1 MAKKVG
7 VSEATVSRVLNG
19 KPGVSAAT
27 RQSVLSALDVLG
39 YERPTQL
46 RGERARLV
54 GLVLP
59 ELQNPIFPAFA
70 EVIGGALAQQG
81 LTPVLCTQTKGGVSE
96 ADYVELLLQQQVSGV
111 VFAGGGLF
119 AQADA
124 PHDHYRLLA
133 ERNIPVVL
141 VNASIADLGFP
152 CIACD
157 DAVAVGQSWRHLASL
172 GHERI
177 GLVLGPSDHIPSR
190 RKLAAAQEAAAAA
203 GGTLPDVYVG
213 GPCSPGRRRPDR
225 RRYPGPRRHRHHL
238 RQRPLAL
245 PAPSAERAMFSLE
258 GGQAAATRL
267 LDRGVTGIIC
277 ASDPLALG
285 AVRAARRR
293 GHHVPHDVSVVGYD
307 DSAFMTCTEPPLT
320 TVRQPI
326 EAMGRAAVD
335 LLCAQIQGTEVPHS
349 ELLFE
354 PELVVR
360 GSTAQVSTR

>member
-1 MAKKVG
+1 MTRRLAQVAKKVG

-19 KPGVSAAT
+19 KPGVSDAT
-27 RQSVLSALDVLG
+27 RQSVLTALDVLG

-59 ELQNPIFPAFA
+59 ELQNPIFPLFA

-96 ADYVELLLQQQVSGV
+96 ADYVELLLQQHVSGV

-124 PHDHYRLLA
+124 PHDHYRQLA
-133 ERNIPVVL
+133 ERRIPVVL
-141 VNASIADLGFP
+141 VNAPIEGLDFP
-152 CIACD
+152 CVSCD
-157 DAVAVGQSWRHLASL
+157 DAVAVEQAWRHLTLL

-177 GLVLGPSDHIPSR
+177 GVVLGPSDHIPSR
-190 RKLAAAQEAAAAA
+190 RKLAAARAAAEAA
-203 GGTLPDVYVG
+203 GGSLPDAYV
-213 GPCSPGRRRPDR
+213 
-225 RRYPGPRRHRHHL
+225 
-238 RQRPLAL
+238 
-245 PAPSAERAMFSLE
+245 ERSMFSLE
-258 GGQAAATRL
+258 GGQAATNRL
-267 LDRGVTGIIC
+267 LERGVTGVVC

-285 AVRAARRR
+285 AIRAARRR
-293 GHHVPHDVSVVGYD
+293 GLAVPEQVSVVGFD
-307 DSAFMTCTEPPLT
+307 DSAFMNCTEPPLT
-320 TVRQPI
+320 TVRQPV

-335 LLCAQIQGTEVPHS
+335 LLCAQIQGAEVQPG

-360 GSTAQVSTR
+360 GSTTQAPRE

>member
-1 MAKKVG
+1 MTRRLAQVAKKVG
-7 VSEATVSRVLNG
+7 VSEATVSRVLNN
-19 KPGVSAAT
+19 KPGVSEAT
-27 RQSVLSALDVLG
+27 RRSVLTALDVLG

-111 VFAGGGLF
+111 VFAGGLF
-119 AQADA
+119 AQGDA
-124 PHDHYRLLA
+124 EHGHYQRLA
-133 ERNIPVVL
+133 ERQVPVVL
-141 VNASIADLGFP
+141 VNAAIERLGFP
-152 CIACD
+152 CVACD
-157 DAVAVGQSWRHLASL
+157 DAVAVEQAWRHLSSL

-177 GLVLGPSDHIPSR
+177 GLVLGPDDHMPSQ
-190 RKLAAAQEAAAAA
+190 RKLAAARAVE
-203 GGTLPDVYVG
+203 GKLPD
-213 GPCSPGRRRPDR
+213 
-225 RRYPGPRRHRHHL
+225 
-238 RQRPLAL
+238 
-245 PAPSAERAMFSLE
+245 SAVERAMFSLE
-258 GGQAAATRL
+258 GGHAAAARL
-267 LDRGVTGIIC
+267 LSRGITGIIC

-285 AVRAARRR
+285 AVRAARRA
-293 GHHVPHDVSVVGYD
+293 GLSVPGDVSVVGYD
-307 DSAFMTCTEPPLT
+307 DSAFMNCTEPPLT

-326 EAMGRAAVD
+326 EAMGRAAVE
-335 LLCAQIQGTEVPHS
+335 LLVAQIQGGSVPPG

-360 GSTAQVSTR
+360 GSTAPPTRAA

>member
-1 MAKKVG
+1 MTRRLAQVAKKVG

-19 KPGVSAAT
+19 KPGVSDAT

-111 VFAGGGLF
+111 VFAGGLF

-141 VNASIADLGFP
+141 INASIENLDFP

-157 DAVAVGQSWRHLASL
+157 DAVAVEQSWRHLVSL
-172 GHERI
+172 GHKRI

-190 RKLAAAQEAAAAA
+190 RKLAAAQDAARAMAAE
-203 GGTLPDVYVG
+203 LPEEFV
-213 GPCSPGRRRPDR
+213 
-225 RRYPGPRRHRHHL
+225 
-238 RQRPLAL
+238 
-245 PAPSAERAMFSLE
+245 ERAMFSLE
-258 GGQAAATRL
+258 GGQAAASRL
-267 LDRGVTGIIC
+267 LERGVTGIIC

-293 GHHVPHDVSVVGYD
+293 GLHVPRDVSVVGYD

-335 LLCAQIQGTEVPHS
+335 LLCAQIQGTEVPHG

-360 GSTAQVSTR
+360 GSTAQAASAQ

>member
-1 MAKKVG
+1 MTRRLAQVAKKVG

-19 KPGVSAAT
+19 KQGVSEAT
-27 RQSVLSALDVLG
+27 RQSVLTALDVLG

-70 EVIGGALAQQG
+70 EVIGSALAQQG

-96 ADYVELLLQQQVSGV
+96 ADYVDLLLQQQVSGV
-111 VFAGGGLF
+111 VFAGGLF

-133 ERNIPVVL
+133 ERQIPVVL
-141 VNASIADLGFP
+141 MNASIAGLDFP
-152 CIACD
+152 CVACD
-157 DAVAVGQSWRHLASL
+157 DAVAVEQSWRHLESL

-177 GLVLGPSDHIPSR
+177 GLVLGPADHMPSR
-190 RKLAAAQEAAAAA
+190 RRLKAAEQAA
-203 GGTLPDVYVG
+203 GGSLGDEFI
-213 GPCSPGRRRPDR
+213 
-225 RRYPGPRRHRHHL
+225 
-238 RQRPLAL
+238 
-245 PAPSAERAMFSLE
+245 ERSMFSLE

-267 LDRGVTGIIC
+267 LERGATGIVC

-285 AVRAARRR
+285 AVRAARRLGLR
-293 GHHVPHDVSVVGYD
+293 VPQDVSVVGYD

-326 EAMGRAAVD
+326 EAMGRAAVE
-335 LLCAQIQGTEVPHS
+335 LLILQIQGSDVPHS
-349 ELLFE
+349 ELLFD

-360 GSTAQVSTR
+360 GSTAQPSGVTGAAK

>member
-1 MAKKVG
+1 MTRRLAQVAKKVG

-19 KPGVSAAT
+19 KPGVSEAT
-27 RQSVLSALDVLG
+27 RQSVLTALDVLG

-96 ADYVELLLQQQVSGV
+96 ADYVDLLLQQQVSGV
-111 VFAGGGLF
+111 VFAGGLF

-124 PHDHYRLLA
+124 PHDHYHQLA

-141 VNASIADLGFP
+141 INASIKGRNFP
-152 CIACD
+152 CVSCD
-157 DAVAVGQSWRHLASL
+157 DAVAVEQAWRHLASL

-177 GLVLGPSDHIPSR
+177 GLVRGPGDPGPAR
-190 RKLAAAQEAAAAA
+190 LTLAA
-203 GGTLPDVYVG
+203 
-213 GPCSPGRRRPDR
+213 
-225 RRYPGPRRHRHHL
+225 PR
-238 RQRPLAL
+238 AVA
-245 PAPSAERAMFSLE
+245 PAPAVGLADEYVVRSIFSLE

-267 LDRGVTGIIC
+267 LERGVTGIVC

-285 AVRAARRR
+285 AIRAARRR
-293 GHHVPHDVSVVGYD
+293 GLAVPSQVSVVGFD
-307 DSAFMTCTEPPLT
+307 DSAFMNCTEPPLS

-326 EAMGRAAVD
+326 EAMGRAAVE
-335 LLCAQIQGTEVPHS
+335 LLCAQIQGTQTDPG

-354 PELVVR
+354 PELVV
-360 GSTAQVSTR
+360 

>member
-1 MAKKVG
+1 MARRLAQVAKKVG

-19 KPGVSAAT
+19 KPGVSDAT
-27 RQSVLSALDVLG
+27 RQAVLTALDVLG

-70 EVIGGALAQQG
+70 EVIGGALAHRG

-96 ADYVELLLQQQVSGV
+96 ADYVDLLLQQQVSGV
-111 VFAGGGLF
+111 VFAGGLF

-124 PHDHYRLLA
+124 PHEHYRRLA
-133 ERNIPVVL
+133 ERRIPVVP
-141 VNASIADLGFP
+141 VNAAIDGVDFP

-157 DAVAVGQSWRHLASL
+157 DAVAVEQAWRNLVSL
-172 GHERI
+172 GHVHI
-177 GLVLGPSDHIPSR
+177 GLVLGPPDHVPSR
-190 RKLAAAQEAAAAA
+190 RKRAAARAAARAA
-203 GGTLPDVYVG
+203 G
-213 GPCSPGRRRPDR
+213 RE
-225 RRYPGPRRHRHHL
+225 
-238 RQRPLAL
+238 LADEFQE
-245 PAPSAERAMFSLE
+245 SSMFSLE
-258 GGQAAATRL
+258 GGQAAASRL

-293 GHHVPHDVSVVGYD
+293 GLSVPGEVSVVGYD
-307 DSAFMTCTEPPLT
+307 DSAFMNCTEPPLT

-326 EAMGRAAVD
+326 EAMGRAAVE
-335 LLCAQIQGTEVPHS
+335 LLCAQIQGAWCRRTS
-349 ELLFE
+349 CGSSRSWWFE
-354 PELVVR
+354 APRRLPLADLRLPVEFLQ
-360 GSTAQVSTR
+360 TAHDILRTSVGGA